1 VNRLLTGAGFGTF
14 PLPDSLARDLPG
26 LAWTVPDLEAFAR
39 IEMRDV
45 NNGTLEACLQAV
57 LSNGL
62 SAEQTAVKWAAGIF
76 TLVAILVGLAHACI
90 NSPSPA
96 QYRWFDVVLL
106 FQTAVAVGLMP
117 LNYPLV
123 FRAFT
128 RNFFWAVGMVHN
140 NGWQNSIND
149 MRYRTGGSLPGQ
161 TYPDTTYI
169 GRGLTPIQ
177 SRSAIDINQL
187 IETIKALGP
196 LAGLFRRD
204 FIEEHS
210 LSRRAVIPDLV
221 SQDVNPGLAPGI
233 PPYTNSRGIPVANAF
248 TTLFFVMLIVV
259 AVAIGLHL
267 VILAAALITDRSIN
281 GPNWGGRL
289 KGRFGGFIA
298 GNALR
303 LCLLFFLPV
312 WIFGFYQ
319 FRIGDSKLAIF
330 FAAFSL
336 ALTFLPLLAVFI
348 VTVLRGRRHSS
359 TAPGISR
366 LFTSYR
372 SFHSMGVLYRQ
383 YRQRFHFFWFI
394 IILALIARA
403 GFISFANSSGWAA
416 VIGNMVVE
424 LIIFVALIACRP
436 HKDRKGDWL
445 APILSFFRLAA
456 FGLCIAFIPSVTIK
470 PIPRTIIGFVVIVM
484 FGLPTVLLFFG
495 LIFNAGYGYL
505 WRRHTHRIED
515 GLEVERFVASD
526 HDSQRPAMRQYV
538 DANNFVSANN
548 ESADL
553 DASRNTSG
561 NSLNRRTSLM
571 EPVGNTY
578 DGSRSSRHIS
588 GGQEYGTNAYDA
600 AGSGGHGY
608 EDTPVSSR
616 PTSAFERRQLR
627 ASGGRY

>member
-1 VNRLLTGAGFGTF
+1 
-14 PLPDSLARDLPG
+14 
-26 LAWTVPDLEAFAR
+26 
-39 IEMRDV
+39 MRDV

-366 LFTSYR
+366 LYTSYR

-561 NSLNRRTSLM
+561 NR
-571 EPVGNTY
+571 
-578 DGSRSSRHIS
+578 
-588 GGQEYGTNAYDA
+588 
-600 AGSGGHGY
+600 
-608 EDTPVSSR
+608 
-616 PTSAFERRQLR
+616 
-627 ASGGRY
+627 

>member
-1 VNRLLTGAGFGTF
+1 
-14 PLPDSLARDLPG
+14 
-26 LAWTVPDLEAFAR
+26 
-39 IEMRDV
+39 M
-45 NNGTLEACLQAV
+45 LEACVNLHNF
-57 LSNGL
+57 S
-62 SAEQTAVKWAAGIF
+62 
-76 TLVAILVGLAHACI
+76 
-90 NSPSPA
+90 SPS
-96 QYRWFDVVLL
+96 F
-106 FQTAVAVGLMP
+106 
-117 LNYPLV
+117 
-123 FRAFT
+123 
-128 RNFFWAVGMVHN
+128 
-140 NGWQNSIND
+140 
-149 MRYRTGGSLPGQ
+149 
-161 TYPDTTYI
+161 
-169 GRGLTPIQ
+169 
-177 SRSAIDINQL
+177 
-187 IETIKALGP
+187 K
-196 LAGLFRRD
+196 
-204 FIEEHS
+204 
-210 LSRRAVIPDLV
+210 
-221 SQDVNPGLAPGI
+221 
-233 PPYTNSRGIPVANAF
+233 
-248 TTLFFVMLIVV
+248 
-259 AVAIGLHL
+259 
-267 VILAAALITDRSIN
+267 
-281 GPNWGGRL
+281 
-289 KGRFGGFIA
+289 
-298 GNALR
+298 
-303 LCLLFFLPV
+303 
-312 WIFGFYQ
+312 
-319 FRIGDSKLAIF
+319 
-330 FAAFSL
+330 
-336 ALTFLPLLAVFI
+336 
-348 VTVLRGRRHSS
+348 
-359 TAPGISR
+359 
-366 LFTSYR
+366 
-372 SFHSMGVLYRQ
+372 
-383 YRQRFHFFWFI
+383 QRFHFFWFI

-484 FGLPTVLLFFG
+484 FGLPTVILFFG

-526 HDSQRPAMRQYV
+526 HDSQRPAMRQHV